1 MLGTD
6 MMQPHKTR
14 FPKVSS
20 SSVKFRGPSI
30 TCADDQALALAGV
43 ISGSVA
49 AAGAASA
56 AGAGAAGEATSPSQ
70 KAVFFPVLETVWK
83 TSSGLI
89 LPLTVTFCSFM
100 SMSKDSTPDISKH
113 QQQL

>member
-30 TCADDQALALAGV
+30 TCADDQASALAGV

-56 AGAGAAGEATSPSQ
+56 AGAGAAGEATSPPPEGGLLPS
-70 KAVFFPVLETVWK
+70 FGNSLEDILWFDIAFDCHLLLLNVYVE
-83 TSSGLI
+83 GLN
-89 LPLTVTFCSFM
+89 S
-100 SMSKDSTPDISKH
+100 
-113 QQQL
+113 